1 MAMTNQQQ
9 TEAYQFF
16 IIAFGAAPGVEYM
29 GQIDE
34 AYSAGMTT
42 QQIVNVYTTKSVFT
56 NAYPSFLSN
65 DKFATSLI
73 NNVVGASAS
82 AEAKA
87 EAQADITAALNA
99 GWSRGD
105 VIYQIFTNLAAK
117 DQADPMWGNT
127 AKLLA
132 NKVAVAQ
139 YVTESKLVNST
150 DVGTLQSYVSGV
162 TASSDVST
170 PAKIEAIIGGAA
182 GGGANSLTVGL
193 DNIFGTTEGQTYKA
207 PIVQNQNGA
216 VTNTLESGDVIAAV
230 GAGNKLVV
238 DLALT
243 TSGGI
248 PMGPAISAA
257 TNNIQVVEL
266 RAQTN
271 TVDFVGAPHGNL
283 SHIDAENF
291 NGVQEWWTVNSRSDI
306 QIEDVRTRP
315 EDTTIG
321 MRNTDPE
328 VGFRVYFDPEQLTNN
343 ARAEDSALTLKL
355 DDITKPGDLTDVPVD
370 AVSFKL
376 DGVLYALKSDAIGTA
391 KTHAELVTA
400 LEAAIA
406 ANPALAGLTVTLN
419 ANTTI
424 TLEDPAGKVFEKG
437 AWGFIDGVVPAD
449 GNIVFQQSV
458 GNPVLVDQPITTNVV
473 LDNVGRTSVGGGLDI
488 GSLGEGGVEQFN
500 VSVDRSSWLT
510 EMEST
515 SHLGEDVYAEEQHLE
530 IVNFKSIGAK
540 GDLTVGARANAL
552 SQTPDGRVSNGDDGV
567 FGVDARA
574 GLTDVR
580 VINGTDFAGK
590 LNLGIELTGDVD
602 ARYLAGAADAVQ
614 FSFDGSAQSD
624 IFNVM
629 VNSGIAGD
637 PDFRLD
643 IDMAA
648 GDDRLVL
655 ATSSGNGNLNNI
667 SVDGGTGNNTFVTAT
682 SVGTGTTPADIANH
696 EFKSFKNFQNYEIE
710 GGSTNHDFTT
720 LNGVT
725 SVVVATN
732 AGANNNLID
741 LAADNGI
748 VISGKNQTTGNASN
762 ANQTFGKIDVQGAE
776 GATLAVKLDNTA
788 RIGGVGVGKLTV
800 ADLSVTD
807 LPGNLS
813 AVRTLDIESAGRRD
827 TTNEITSIKAEKVG
841 TFNFTGT
848 QALTV
853 GLDAAANS
861 TGPAAGVSALVVDAT
876 ALAAAFTLN
885 VNSNMVNQVDA
896 NKTASFKAGAS
907 TKDVL
912 NFSAGVNTT
921 AKTSVSGFET
931 VSFHGGNFNAV
942 NTTGVTLYKTD
953 GAALKLTNLQGV
965 ENVELGSYSAA
976 AGGVNLGGAQTFQTN
991 AVSNDSALNLA
1002 IKSSANDGAVPP
1014 LVTVQDIN
1022 THGFTTLNL
1031 NLSTVATQPAIQ
1043 KEFEL
1048 NLENV
1053 AVDGTGAPVAVT
1065 NLGASVA
1072 PAPVVPGVYA
1082 TAASVEASHFTKANL
1097 TNVVVTG
1104 GSSVVNSLAGVTD
1117 TLDLGT
1123 LAPTVKLLDVSGYK
1137 GTVTATI
1144 GDPLAAKI
1152 AGVDYTTGNT
1162 TVKVG
1167 SFGVDLTDV
1176 DHQFAAVNTITTFV
1190 FTTDAAVNSTG
1201 VAQKW
1206 QIDNFQGINETAAG
1220 NGDAGTLS
1228 DLSILDLSG
1237 LGIRGLGD
1245 MQISE
1250 AVVGGVNVVT
1260 IESNTTHNFVIELT
1274 GTTEAALDLA
1284 NFKFAV

>member
-16 IIAFGAAPGVEYM
+16 VIAFGAAPGVEYM
-29 GQIDE
+29 TQISD
-34 AYSAGMTT
+34 AYNAGLTT
-42 QQIVNVYTTKSVFT
+42 QQIVNIYTTKAQFT
-56 NAYPSFLSN
+56 STYPTFFTSEQ
-65 DKFATSLI
+65 FAAALI
-73 NNVVGASAS
+73 NNVVGSSAS
-82 AEAKA
+82 AAAKA
-87 EAQADITAALNA
+87 EAQADIVGALNA

-105 VIYQIFTNLAAK
+105 VVYQIFTNLAAK
-117 DQADPMWGNT
+117 DPADPMWGAT
-127 AKLLA
+127 STLLA
-132 NKVAVAQ
+132 NKVAVAK
-139 YVTESKLVNST
+139 YVTEVQLNGST
-150 DVGTLQSYVSGV
+150 DVSVLQGVLAGV
-162 TASSDVST
+162 TATSDVST
-170 PAKIEAIIGGAA
+170 PAKIEAIIA
-182 GGGANSLTVGL
+182 GSGPVVNGNLTVGI
-193 DNIFGTTEGQTYKA
+193 DNIMGNVEGQTYTA

-230 GAGNKLVV
+230 GTGNKLVV
-238 DLALT
+238 DLTLT

-248 PMGPAISAA
+248 PVGPAISAA

-266 RAQTN
+266 RAQSATLDIAA
-271 TVDFVGAPHGNL
+271 TPHGNL

-291 NGVQEWWTVNSRSDI
+291 NGVQQWWTVNSRSDI

-376 DGVLYALKSDAIGTA
+376 DGVLYSLKSTAIGAA
-391 KTHAELVTA
+391 KTHPELVAA
-400 LEAAIA
+400 LQAAIA
-406 ANPALAGLTVTLN
+406 AQPALAGLTVTLN

-424 TLEDPAGKVFEKG
+424 TIEDPAGRVFEKG

-449 GNIVFQQSV
+449 GNIVFQQTV
-458 GNPVLVDQPITTNVV
+458 GNPSLVDEPITTNVV

-515 SHLGEDVYAEEQHLE
+515 SHLWDDVYAEEQHLE

-540 GDLTVGARANAL
+540 GDLTVGERAFALANA
-552 SQTPDGRVSNGDDGV
+552 PDGRVAG
-567 FGVDARA
+567 

-580 VINGTDFAGK
+580 VINGNDFAGK
-590 LNLGIELTGDVD
+590 LNLGIVLTGDVD
-602 ARYLAGAADAVQ
+602 ARYLAGATAPVQ
-614 FSFDGSAQSD
+614 FSFDGSKQND
-624 IFNVM
+624 IFNVE
-629 VNSGIAGD
+629 VDSGIAGD
-637 PDFRLD
+637 PDFRLG
-643 IDMAA
+643 INMGA
-648 GDDRLVL
+648 GDDRLIL
-655 ATSSGNGNLNNI
+655 ATTGGNGNLNNI
-667 SVDGGTGNNTFVTAT
+667 SVDGGLGNNTFVTAT
-682 SVGTGTTPADIANH
+682 NVGTSANL
-696 EFKSFKNFQNYEIE
+696 EFKSFTNFQNYEIE

-725 SVVVATN
+725 SVVVAT
-732 AGANNNLID
+732 AGGANNNLID
-741 LAADNGI
+741 LAANNGI
-748 VISGKNQTTGNASN
+748 VISGKNQTTGNNSN
-762 ANQTFGKIDVQGAE
+762 ANQFFNTINVEGAE

-788 RIGGVGVGKLTV
+788 RIGGVDASGNPVGKLTV

-807 LPGNLS
+807 DLLTNNLS
-813 AVRTLDIESAGRRD
+813 AVRTLDIESAGRRE

-848 QALTV
+848 QALTA

-861 TGPAAGVSALVVDAT
+861 TGPAAGVIALKVDAT

-885 VNSNMVNQVDA
+885 VNSTMLNAVDA
-896 NKTASFKAGAS
+896 NKTASFKAGDS
-907 TKDVL
+907 TKDL
-912 NFSAGVNTT
+912 LDFSAGINTT

-931 VSFHGGNFNAV
+931 VSFHGGQFNAV

-953 GAALKLTNLQGV
+953 GAAAGLKLTNLQGV
-965 ENVELGSYSAA
+965 ENVELGSYKAA
-976 AGGVNLGGAQTFQTN
+976 TTTQPAVNVNGGGAQTFQTN
-991 AVSNDSALNLA
+991 AVSNDSALNLTV
-1002 IKSSANDGAVPP
+1002 KSAFAGG
-1014 LVTVQDIN
+1014 QDIN
-1022 THGFTTLNL
+1022 TNGFTTLNL
-1031 NLSTVATQPAIQ
+1031 KLDTVADQLGAH
-1043 KEFEL
+1043 KVFDL
-1048 NLENV
+1048 NLAKV
-1053 AVDGTGAPVAVT
+1053 AVDGSGAPVAVT
-1065 NLGASVA
+1065 NVGDVL
-1072 PAPVVPGVYA
+1072 PAVTPGVYA
-1082 TAASVEASHFTKANL
+1082 AAAGVEASHFTKANL

-1104 GSSVVNSLAGVTD
+1104 GSSVVNSVAGVTD
-1117 TLDLGT
+1117 TLDLNV

-1144 GDPLAAKI
+1144 GDALTAKI

-1162 TVKVG
+1162 AVKVG
-1167 SFGVDLTDV
+1167 AFGVDLTDV
-1176 DHQFAAVNTITTFV
+1176 DHQALAVNTITTFV
-1190 FTTDAAVNSTG
+1190 FTTDAAVDSLG

-1220 NGDAGTLS
+1220 AGDAGTLS
-1228 DLSILDLSG
+1228 DLSILDLSA

>member
-1 MAMTNQQQ
+1 MAMTTQQQ

-29 GQIDE
+29 TQISD
-34 AYSAGMTT
+34 AYNAGMTT
-42 QQIVNVYTTKSVFT
+42 QEIVNVYTTKAQFT
-56 NAYPSFLSN
+56 STYPTFFSSEQFANA
-65 DKFATSLI
+65 LI
-73 NNVVGASAS
+73 NNVVGSSAS

-87 EAQADITAALNA
+87 EAKADIIGALNA
-99 GWSRGD
+99 GWTRGD
-105 VIYQIFTNLAAK
+105 VVYQIFTNLAAK
-117 DQADPMWGNT
+117 DPAEPMWGAT
-127 AKLLA
+127 STLLA
-132 NKVAVAQ
+132 NKVAVAK
-139 YVTESKLVNST
+139 YVTEVQLNGST
-150 DVGTLQSYVSGV
+150 DVGVLQGVLAGV
-162 TASSDVST
+162 TATSDVST
-170 PAKIEAIIGGAA
+170 PAKIEAIIGGSAS
-182 GGGANSLTVGL
+182 GSANNLTVDV

-230 GAGNKLVV
+230 GTGNKLVA
-238 DLALT
+238 DLTLT
-243 TSGGI
+243 ISGDMPTGA
-248 PMGPAISAA
+248 AINAA

-266 RAQTN
+266 RAQTA
-271 TVDFVGAPHGNL
+271 TTDVGGVHPNV

-291 NGVQEWWTVNSRSDI
+291 NGVQQWWTVNSRSDI

-328 VGFRVYFDPEQLTNN
+328 VGFRVYFDPEQLTND

-355 DDITKPGDLTDVPVD
+355 DDILKPGDLTDVPVD
-370 AVSFKL
+370 GVSFKL
-376 DGVLYALKSDAIGTA
+376 DGVLYALKSTEIGEA

-406 ANPALAGLTVTLN
+406 AQPDLAGVTVTLN

-424 TLEDPAGKVFEKG
+424 TLQDPSGKVFEKG
-437 AWGFIDGVVPAD
+437 AWAFIDGVVPAD
-449 GNIVFQQSV
+449 GNIVFQQTV

-515 SHLGEDVYAEEQHLE
+515 SHLGDVVYAEEQHLE
-530 IVNFKSIGAK
+530 IVNLKSIGAN

-552 SQTPDGRVSNGDDGV
+552 SQTPDGRVFN
-567 FGVDARA
+567 

-590 LNLGIELTGDVD
+590 LNLGIVLTGDVD
-602 ARYLAGAADAVQ
+602 ARYLAGATAPVQ
-614 FSFDGSAQSD
+614 FSFDGSAQND
-624 IFNVM
+624 LFNVS
-629 VNSGIAGD
+629 VDSGIAGD

-643 IDMAA
+643 INMAA
-648 GDDRLVL
+648 GDDRAIL
-655 ATSSGNGNLNNI
+655 ATSTGNGNLNNI

-682 SVGTGTTPADIANH
+682 SVGTGATPAEIAKR

-725 SVVVATN
+725 SVIVATN
-732 AGANNNLID
+732 ANANSNLID

-748 VISGKNQTTGNASN
+748 VISGKNQTTGNNSN
-762 ANQTFGKIDVQGAE
+762 ANQLFGKIDVQGAD

-788 RIGGVGVGKLTV
+788 RIGGVDALGNPVGKLTV

-827 TTNEITSIKAEKVG
+827 TTNQITSIKAEKVG

-848 QALTV
+848 QALTA

-861 TGPAAGVSALVVDAT
+861 TGPAAGVIALKVDAT

-885 VNSNMVNQVDA
+885 VNSAMLNVVDT
-896 NKTASFKAGAS
+896 NKTASFKAGDS

-931 VSFHGGNFNAV
+931 VSFKGGQFNAV

-953 GAALKLTNLQGV
+953 GAALTLTNLQGV
-965 ENVELGSYSAA
+965 ENVELGSYNAVTDIGS
-976 AGGVNLGGAQTFQTN
+976 NLGGIQNFRTN
-991 AVSNDSALNLA
+991 AVSNDSALNLTA
-1002 IKSSANDGAVPP
+1002 KFAAGA
-1014 LVTVQDIN
+1014 VQDIN
-1022 THGFTTLNL
+1022 TKGFTTLNL
-1031 NLSTVATQPAIQ
+1031 DLATLANEPAQ
-1043 KEFEL
+1043 NKVFDL
-1048 NLENV
+1048 NLQNV
-1053 AVDGTGAPVAVT
+1053 AVDGADNATTVTTGDFAAAAVPVT
-1065 NLGASVA
+1065 
-1072 PAPVVPGVYA
+1072 
-1082 TAASVEASHFTKANL
+1082 HFTKANL

-1104 GSSVVNSLAGVTD
+1104 GSSVVNSLAGVID
-1117 TLDLGT
+1117 TLDLNI

-1144 GDPLAAKI
+1144 GDPLKATIDAT
-1152 AGVDYTTGNT
+1152 VFSTGNT
-1162 TVKVG
+1162 VVKVG
-1167 SFGVDLTDV
+1167 SFGVNLTDV
-1176 DHQFAAVNTITTFV
+1176 DHTAAVVDTITTFV
-1190 FTTDAAVNSTG
+1190 FTTDAAVDSLG

-1206 QIDNFQGINETAAG
+1206 TINNFEGIKEFGA
-1220 NGDAGTLS
+1220 TLG
-1228 DLSILDLSG
+1228 DLSILDLSA
-1237 LGIRGLGD
+1237 LNITGLGD
-1245 MQISE
+1245 MVITE
-1250 AVVGGVNVVT
+1250 VAGNT
-1260 IESNTTHNFVIELT
+1260 FIKSNTTHNFEIELV
-1274 GTTEAALDLA
+1274 GTPKLDLDLA

>member
-16 IIAFGAAPGVEYM
+16 VIAFGAAPGVEYM
-29 GQIDE
+29 TQISD
-34 AYSAGMTT
+34 AYNAGLTT
-42 QQIVNVYTTKSVFT
+42 QQIVNIYTTKAQFT
-56 NAYPSFLSN
+56 STYPTFFTSEQ
-65 DKFATSLI
+65 FAAALI
-73 NNVVGASAS
+73 NNVVGSSAS
-82 AEAKA
+82 SAAKA
-87 EAQADITAALNA
+87 EAQADIVGALNA

-105 VIYQIFTNLAAK
+105 VVYQIFTNLAAK
-117 DQADPMWGNT
+117 DPADPMWGAT
-127 AKLLA
+127 STLLA
-132 NKVAVAQ
+132 NKVAVAK
-139 YVTESKLVNST
+139 YVTEVQLNGST
-150 DVGTLQSYVSGV
+150 DVSVLQGVLAGV
-162 TASSDVST
+162 TATSDVST
-170 PAKIEAIIGGAA
+170 PAKIEAIIA
-182 GGGANSLTVGL
+182 GSGPVVNGNLTVGI
-193 DNIFGTTEGQTYKA
+193 DHIMGNVEGQTYTA

-230 GAGNKLVV
+230 GTGNKLAV
-238 DLALT
+238 DLTLT
-243 TSGGI
+243 ASGGI
-248 PMGPAISAA
+248 PVGPAISAA

-266 RAQTN
+266 RAQTVSTDILGGVHPN
-271 TVDFVGAPHGNL
+271 V

-291 NGVQEWWTVNSRSDI
+291 NGVQQWWTVNSRSNI

-376 DGVLYALKSDAIGTA
+376 DGVLYALKSDAIGAA
-391 KTHAELVTA
+391 KTHPELVAA
-400 LEAAIA
+400 LQAAIA
-406 ANPALAGLTVTLN
+406 AQPALAGLTVTLN

-424 TLEDPAGKVFEKG
+424 TIEDPAGKVFEKG

-449 GNIVFQQSV
+449 GNIVFQQTV
-458 GNPVLVDQPITTNVV
+458 GNPSLVDEPITTNVV

-515 SHLGEDVYAEEQHLE
+515 SHLGDVVYAEEQHLE

-540 GDLTVGARANAL
+540 GDLTVGERATAL
-552 SQTPDGRVSNGDDGV
+552 ADTPDGRVAG
-567 FGVDARA
+567 

-580 VINGTDFAGK
+580 VINGKDFAGK
-590 LNLGIELTGDVD
+590 LNLGIMLTGDVD
-602 ARYLAGAADAVQ
+602 SRYLAEATAPVQ
-614 FSFDGSAQSD
+614 FSFDGSKQND
-624 IFNVM
+624 IFNVE
-629 VNSGIAGD
+629 VDSGIAGD

-643 IDMAA
+643 INMGA
-648 GDDRLVL
+648 GDDRLIL
-655 ATSSGNGNLNNI
+655 ATSSGSGQLKNI

-682 SVGTGTTPADIANH
+682 SVGTSANL

-725 SVVVATN
+725 SVVVATA

-741 LAADNGI
+741 LAANNGI
-748 VISGKNQTTGNASN
+748 VISGKNQTTGNNSN

-788 RIGGVGVGKLTV
+788 RIGGTGAGKLTV

-813 AVRTLDIESAGRRD
+813 AVRTLDIESAGRRE

-848 QALTV
+848 QALTA

-861 TGPAAGVSALVVDAT
+861 TGPAAGVIALKVDAT

-885 VNSNMVNQVDA
+885 VNSTMLNAVDA

-907 TKDVL
+907 TKDAL
-912 NFSAGVNTT
+912 DFTAGINTT

-931 VSFHGGNFNAV
+931 VSFHGGQFNAV

-953 GAALKLTNLQGV
+953 GVALKLTNLQGV
-965 ENVELGSYSAA
+965 ENVELG
-976 AGGVNLGGAQTFQTN
+976 VNNATGTTFFNAGGAQTFQTN
-991 AVSNDSALNLA
+991 AASNTSALNLTS
-1002 IKSSANDGAVPP
+1002 KGAAAG
-1014 LVTVQDIN
+1014 TQEIN

-1031 NLSTVATQPAIQ
+1031 NLATATGQPGGQ
-1043 KEFEL
+1043 KAYDL
-1048 NLENV
+1048 NLEKV
-1053 AVDGTGAPVAVT
+1053 AVDVNG
-1065 NLGASVA
+1065 N
-1072 PAPVVPGVYA
+1072 PVVVTSGVAA
-1082 TAASVEASHFTKANL
+1082 TPAAVLPSDFTKANL
-1097 TNVVVTG
+1097 TNIVVTG
-1104 GSSVVNSLAGVTD
+1104 GSSTATAVAD
-1117 TLDLGT
+1117 TLNLNNLSAT
-1123 LAPTVKLLDVSGYK
+1123 TKLLDVSGYK
-1137 GTVTATI
+1137 GVVTANI
-1144 GDPLAAKI
+1144 GDALTSSITAPAATF
-1152 AGVDYTTGNT
+1152 TTGNT
-1162 TVKVG
+1162 VVKVG
-1167 SFGVDLTDV
+1167 SFGVNISDAS
-1176 DHQFAAVNTITTFV
+1176 HAVGAETVTTFV
-1190 FTTDAAVNSTG
+1190 FTADAAKMAVGDANF
-1201 VAQKW
+1201 QW
-1206 QIDNFQGINETAAG
+1206 QISDFQAKGDV
-1220 NGDAGTLS
+1220 NGSLANMTV
-1228 DLSILDLSG
+1228 LDLSA
-1237 LGIRGLGD
+1237 LGVTSFADLLITDSAAG
-1245 MQISE
+1245 E
-1250 AVVGGVNVVT
+1250 VT
-1260 IESNTTHNFVIELT
+1260 IASNGTLNFEIVLT
-1274 GTTEAALDLA
+1274 GAATFDKADLTGD
-1284 NFKFAV
+1284 NFNF